1 MTWEWLEGGG
11 YWENRRGSLFQRG
24 IRTVKKFE
32 SMGHGSLVI
41 EEELDL
47 FYSIVRTL
55 LVCCIANL
63 IVNDS
68 IP

>member
-1 MTWEWLEGGG
+1 MRRGRVTWEWLEGGG

-24 IRTVKKFE
+24 RTVKKFE

-47 FYSIVRTL
+47 FYNT
-55 LVCCIANL
+55 
-63 IVNDS
+63 
-68 IP
+68 